1 MATMSNGF
9 FHLFAKNKQS
19 GTIKDMNTITKEKQ
33 GIREK
38 SELEHLKA
46 KAEILDD
53 LIELIEDKY
62 LGRLMKNAE
71 KEKSI
76 ALKGAKKLLVE

>member
-1 MATMSNGF
+1 
-9 FHLFAKNKQS
+9 
-19 GTIKDMNTITKEKQ
+19 MNTITKEKQ